1 MRRFKKEKKS
11 KKYIVLLSMVSILII
26 IGIVIYNLQSIIFK
40 FLYESNNCI
49 AKQVYILNKNNI
61 KFNNNVDKMFSEKSD
76 EYINKYKN
84 NIITYEELKEYIS
97 KFEEYKDYNS
107 KLEEIKKE
115 KEKYEQAEQYFEQ
128 KNYKE
133 ALPIYIE
140 LNDNNYDDLTEKIT
154 ETKNKL
160 KQTVL
165 EQVNQFKQENNY
177 SNAEKV
183 MEEVKNFYCEDKEFL
198 DLLSEVQ
205 QLKQS
210 QEDTE
215 KEKQEIE
222 QIKSSIKVTKIWA
235 STPNSAGGVD
245 LYINWKNLS
254 DKIIKYAYFTVIPY
268 NSVNDI
274 VNCTIRHYSR
284 FNAQDEGPY
293 SKGQGTKGT
302 EYYWENAW
310 YNYSI
315 KSVKLESVRIIYM
328 DGTSL
333 DIPEKYIDYIK

>member
-1 MRRFKKEKKS
+1 M
-11 KKYIVLLSMVSILII
+11 
-26 IGIVIYNLQSIIFK
+26 
-40 FLYESNNCI
+40 
-49 AKQVYILNKNNI
+49 
-61 KFNNNVDKMFSEKSD
+61 
-76 EYINKYKN
+76 
-84 NIITYEELKEYIS
+84 
-97 KFEEYKDYNS
+97 
-107 KLEEIKKE
+107 
-115 KEKYEQAEQYFEQ
+115 
-128 KNYKE
+128 
-133 ALPIYIE
+133 
-140 LNDNNYDDLTEKIT
+140 
-154 ETKNKL
+154 
-160 KQTVL
+160 
-165 EQVNQFKQENNY
+165 
-177 SNAEKV
+177 
-183 MEEVKNFYCEDKEFL
+183 
-198 DLLSEVQ
+198 LSEVQ